1 MKLIK
6 ADALKIEQKK
16 ADFWRH
22 TKSVGE
28 GPLLLKCPEKLT
40 FDPIAANVRFPPILS
55 LSASGPKPTLSTVF
69 KFCGRSPHCSHS
81 LQLLDLVRADDWTA
95 DKAADHLK
103 K

>member
-40 FDPIAANVRFPPILS
+40 FDPIAANVRFPPEVWI
-55 LSASGPKPTLSTVF
+55 
-69 KFCGRSPHCSHS
+69 
-81 LQLLDLVRADDWTA
+81 
-95 DKAADHLK
+95 
-103 K
+103 

>member
-55 LSASGPKPTLSTVF
+55 LSASGPNQTFACRTENGRKEPTSRGVEH
-69 KFCGRSPHCSHS
+69 RSEWLFQYLGTRS
-81 LQLLDLVRADDWTA
+81 LLFMDWA
-95 DKAADHLK
+95 K
-103 K
+103 